1 MREQV
6 GGVIKG
12 PADAKTRPM
21 QRPVNGKMGCF
32 FLSGERGTTSLW
44 LVVESRMLYVRA
56 KE

>member
-12 PADAKTRPM
+12 PADAKTRK
-21 QRPVNGKMGCF
+21 REMGCF
-32 FLSGERGTTSLW
+32 FLSGERGITSIW